1 MKMGLSRILHS
12 HENAPKDTFVLRR
25 SVLGN
30 MRAMGLAAVAACIG
44 PTPSS
49 SHTADR

>member
-1 MKMGLSRILHS
+1 MGLSRILNNQLTVS
-12 HENAPKDTFVLRR
+12 KNTFVLTRPA
-25 SVLGN
+25 VVN
-30 MRAMGLAAVAACIG
+30 MRAMGLAAVAACFG

>member
-1 MKMGLSRILHS
+1 MKMGLSRILNYIPNVS
-12 HENAPKDTFVLRR
+12 KYTFVLTRPA
-25 SVLGN
+25 VIN
-30 MRAMGLAAVAACIG
+30 MRAMGLAAVAAFFG